1 MDPLFVPGVDPP
13 PEAIESSRWFAFRGA
28 ELLVQVVDGKGI
40 VDVPRLADISELGV
54 ATARRQYLGTL
65 DGTPCWSAE
74 LDPASTVLP
83 GVAFLGLRELHSQI
97 PEPLYALAGR
107 AAQIV
112 AWDRDHRFC
121 GRCGTATEP
130 LTGERARVC
139 PSCGLTSYPRLS
151 PAVIVLIER
160 GDQVLLARNRRFPS
174 GRFGLIAGFVEP
186 GETLEEAVE
195 REVREEAAME
205 LSDVRYFGSQPWPYP
220 HAIMIGFTAAH
231 RAGEPEPDG
240 EELAEA
246 AFFSLDAL
254 PLVPP
259 TLSIARSLLDSW
271 AARLG
276 GTIDQP

>member
-1 MDPLFVPGVDPP
+1 MDPLFVPAVDPP
-13 PEAIESSRWFAFRGA
+13 AESPGPSRWFAFRGA
-28 ELLVQVVDGKGI
+28 ELLVQAADAAGTI
-40 VDVPRLADISELGV
+40 DVPLLDDPADLGF
-54 ATARRQYLGTL
+54 TMSRRQYLGTI
-65 DGTPCWSAE
+65 DGTPVWSAE
-74 LDPASTVLP
+74 LEEGTEADHGWS
-83 GVAFLGLRELHSQI
+83 FLGLRELHGQL
-97 PEPLYALAGR
+97 PESLYSLAGR

-121 GRCGTATEP
+121 GRCGTATETLP
-130 LTGERARVC
+130 GERARVC

-160 GDQVLLARNRRFPS
+160 GNQVLLARNHRFPS

-186 GETLEEAVE
+186 GETLEEAVA

-205 LSDVRYFGSQPWPYP
+205 LADVRYFGSQPWPFP
-220 HAIMIGFTAAH
+220 HAIMIGFTARH
-231 RAGEPEPDG
+231 RGGEPHPDG

-259 TLSIARSLLDSW
+259 RLSIARRLLDTW
-271 AARLG
+271 AAHLG
-276 GTIDQP
+276 GAIDQP